1 MGIKNR
7 KIDLSFE
14 YILVNIR
21 IHRILAEGGKGIMEY
36 IHRDLEG
43 KIRELS
49 EDYSFGIIEI
59 RTVMRLI
66 W

>member
-1 MGIKNR
+1 
-7 KIDLSFE
+7 
-14 YILVNIR
+14 
-21 IHRILAEGGKGIMEY
+21 MEY

-66 W
+66 WYLNVMEWYIQYPEAKAQLSV

>member
-1 MGIKNR
+1 
-7 KIDLSFE
+7 
-14 YILVNIR
+14 
-21 IHRILAEGGKGIMEY
+21 MEY

>member
-1 MGIKNR
+1 MFFK
-7 KIDLSFE
+7 
-14 YILVNIR
+14 YILANIR
-21 IHRILAEGGKGIMEY
+21 TNRIIAEKEKGIMEY